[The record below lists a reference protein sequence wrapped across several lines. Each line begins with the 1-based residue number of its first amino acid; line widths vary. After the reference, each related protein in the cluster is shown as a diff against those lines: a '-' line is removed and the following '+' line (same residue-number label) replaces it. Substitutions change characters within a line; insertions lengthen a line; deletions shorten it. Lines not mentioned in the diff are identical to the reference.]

1 MSHRRSK
8 LQKYNWIHSVL
19 SFLVNYDKGTGRVA
33 YADFIFYVADYFTSN
48 TLAIQIN
55 DANADALHYRRVI
68 DSFAMQNN
76 VALKQQQEEGEQQQQ
91 KTATSG
97 NENVKEVEEKS
108 EGRAIKSN
116 YYFPLSDFLTKAKA
130 MQSNSYKNEKEGRL
144 IVYPSYTQNIDQTR
158 RRYDMTPSTGQAAQ
172 RRFAPGEAYGV
183 TLYKLK
189 HPEKFAGYK
198 YPQPSP
204 PNPAPQPMMMNPV
217 PPPPPQPPMMIA
229 TLPPPPMMT
238 QSPPSQQYLPP
249 TDLHKFPPNLNAGYL
264 PPEMMQFMNLYNSY
278 VPPASGQLVDTS
290 NSIDQQVMT
299 QGSDS
304 SANNDLMYIPPKDL
318 NNFPPNINSNYMPSD
333 MMKGVSLINSYT
345 PPASGNDLDLIPPP
359 PDSSIPIPPPY
370 SMMNQQAANGGM
382 QMNPGYIYN
391 KPTGGDMMMPPT
403 GMSGPSGPPM
413 DDDHHHHHDD
423 HDHHHDE
430 EDHHHHHHPWD
441 SYPDIYYDDHDH
453 HHHHHHVEETT
464 TTPAPVEPRVKKYS
478 YYYLG
483 RKLWYIPLYFTFWF
497 CLYVAALI
505 IRSIGRHKVDLPN
518 HYVARSLHD
527 MSHKEVVEK
536 INKMTEFAMTQIEDF
551 KNKYL

>member
-1 MSHRRSK
+1 MLTQSNKMFNLVLILSVLLFKNGSCYEITSYARVSKNGGSISAKSDTANDPSSNYMSHIEST
-8 LQKYNWIHSVL
+8 LI
-19 SFLVNYDKGTGRVA
+19 DK
-33 YADFIFYVADYFTSN
+33 
-48 TLAIQIN
+48 
-55 DANADALHYRRVI
+55 
-68 DSFAMQNN
+68 QNN
-76 VALKQQQEEGEQQQQ
+76 VALKQQQLQEKEQQQQ

-158 RRYDMTPSTGQAAQ
+158 RRYDMTPSTGQVAQ

-183 TLYKLK
+183 TGYKLK
-189 HPEKFAGYK
+189 HPEKFPGYK
-198 YPQPSP
+198 YPQP
-204 PNPAPQPMMMNPV
+204 NPV
-217 PPPPPQPPMMIA
+217 PQPQPQPIMMNSAPPRQPLPQPPMIMP
-229 TLPPPPMMT
+229 TFNPPAASMM
-238 QSPPSQQYLPP
+238 SDLPPSQHYLPP
-249 TDLHKFPPNLNAGYL
+249 
-264 PPEMMQFMNLYNSY
+264 S
-278 VPPASGQLVDTS
+278 
-290 NSIDQQVMT
+290 
-299 QGSDS
+299 
-304 SANNDLMYIPPKDL
+304 
-318 NNFPPNINSNYMPSD
+318 
-333 MMKGVSLINSYT
+333 
-345 PPASGNDLDLIPPP
+345 
-359 PDSSIPIPPPY
+359 
-370 SMMNQQAANGGM
+370 
-382 QMNPGYIYN
+382 
-391 KPTGGDMMMPPT
+391 GDMMMPP
-403 GMSGPSGPPM
+403 SGLMDMPSSGPP
-413 DDDHHHHHDD
+413 DDHEHDDHHHHHD
-423 HDHHHDE
+423 
-430 EDHHHHHHPWD
+430 HPWD

-464 TTPAPVEPRVKKYS
+464 TPAPLPVEPRVKKYS

-536 INKMTEFAMTQIEDF
+536 INKMTEFAMTQIDDF